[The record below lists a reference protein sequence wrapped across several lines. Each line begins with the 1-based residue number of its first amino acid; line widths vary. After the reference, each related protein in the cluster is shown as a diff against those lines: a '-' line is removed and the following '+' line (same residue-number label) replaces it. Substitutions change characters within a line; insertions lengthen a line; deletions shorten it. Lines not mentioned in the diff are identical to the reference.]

1 MIIIICYISIL
12 PLQLLIMVS
21 EMLHTKATLNDMVLS
36 FLHEICQ
43 LRSSIK
49 KLALIRV
56 EASVKSLAK
65 PN

>member
-1 MIIIICYISIL
+1 MIIIISIL

-21 EMLHTKATLNDMVLS
+21 EILHTKATPNDKVLS
-36 FLHEICQ
+36 FLHAICQ
-43 LRSSIK
+43 LQSSIK